1 MTDEETTRIPPVNP
15 QDTLKEQQVFSE
27 GKKGEGVV
35 KYENYIIFVEG
46 AKIGE
51 TVDIKIEKVFKN
63 FALAKV
69 ITEDSEDEEFG
80 EEEEKVEEKTEEG
93 DEK

>member
-1 MTDEETTRIPPVNP
+1 MSEDEETVRIPPVNP
-15 QDTLKEQQVFSE
+15 LETLKEQEVISQ

-46 AKIGE
+46 AKVGE

-63 FALAKV
+63 FGLAVLASK
-69 ITEDSEDEEFG
+69 EDEDEK
-80 EEEEKVEEKTEEG
+80 EEEVELE
-93 DEK
+93 